1 MNWFPPIPARTLRA
15 MHRRLRGY
23 AGLALVVALWPL
35 TGVHAAPIPVVA
47 AESTY
52 GAIAQAI
59 GGPYVQVSSIIQNPN
74 VDPHQFEATPQTAR
88 HVAHAAIVVM
98 NGLGYDDW
106 MRKML
111 AANPAPGRVVIVA
124 AALDPA
130 LVMSDQNPHVFYDSR
145 VGALV
150 ARRLANLLQQAD
162 PTHAADFK
170 RNLQAFEQRLRQV
183 DGAVRRLAALHPGLA
198 VLATEPVYG
207 YMLRQLGWRSLGET
221 FQFNVMNGTEPAPRV
236 VARYEDELR
245 LHRVAL
251 LVYNSQVSDPL
262 TVRMRDIARQSG
274 IPRVGVSEFAPPG
287 MDYPDWLLSSLHAVR
302 QTLAEG
308 GR

>member
-1 MNWFPPIPARTLRA
+1 MTLIVPLTTRTLRA
-15 MHRRLRGY
+15 MAGRLCGDV
-23 AGLALVVALWPL
+23 GLALLAALWPL
-35 TGVHAAPIPVVA
+35 ASAHAAPIPVVA

-88 HVAHAAIVVM
+88 SVAHAAIVVM

-111 AANPAPGRVVIVA
+111 AANPAPKRVVIVA

-130 LVMSDQNPHVFYDSR
+130 LVMPDQNPHVFYDPR

-150 ARRLANLLQQAD
+150 AQRLAALLQQAD
-162 PTHAADFK
+162 PAHAADFK
-170 RNLQAFEQRLRQV
+170 RNLQAFEQSLRQV
-183 DGAVRRLAALHPGLA
+183 DGVVRQLAAQHPGLA

-207 YMLRQLGWRSLGET
+207 YMLRQLGWRSLGDT
-221 FQFNVMNGTEPAPRV
+221 FQFNVMNGTEPAPHV

-245 LHRVAL
+245 QHRAAL

-262 TVRMRDIARQSG
+262 TQRMRDIARQSG
-274 IPRVGVSEFAPPG
+274 IPTVGVSEFAPPG
-287 MDYPDWLLSSLHAVR
+287 MGYTAWLLSSLHAVQ
-302 QTLAEG
+302 QTLAKA

>member
-1 MNWFPPIPARTLRA
+1 MNGFPPSPARTLRA
-15 MHRRLRGY
+15 LHRRLLGC
-23 AGLALVVALWPL
+23 AGLVLVAALWPL
-35 TGVHAAPIPVVA
+35 AGAHAAPIPVVA

-59 GGPYVQVSSIIQNPN
+59 GGPFVQVSSIIRNPN

-111 AANPAPGRVVIVA
+111 AANPAPKRVVIVA

-130 LVMSDQNPHVFYDSR
+130 LLMPDQNPHVFYDPR
-145 VGALV
+145 VGALL
-150 ARRLANLLQQAD
+150 ARRLATLLQQAD
-162 PTHAADFK
+162 PAHAADFK
-170 RNLQAFEQRLRQV
+170 RNLQAFEQSLQRV
-183 DGAVRRLAALHPGLA
+183 DGAARRLAAQHPGLA

-207 YMLRQLGWRSLGET
+207 YMLRQLGWRSLGDT

-251 LVYNSQVSDPL
+251 LIYNNQVSDPL

-274 IPRVGVSEFAPPG
+274 IPTVGVSEFTPPG
-287 MDYPDWLLSSLHAVR
+287 MDYPDWLLSSLRAVR